1 MPSNEIIFLGLIFLA
16 VILLSQA
23 LFLPVY
29 SPQRAN
35 TALVRKR
42 LKQLSKN
49 SDDSEFE
56 TSLLRKSKLQKLNR
70 FGRALEKIEFIE
82 NLSYRLELADYKMMG
97 HHFFLLA
104 LVTSII
110 TGLLT
115 WQFTREPII
124 TVFVMAVT
132 LMLFHIKLSRDTNK
146 RMDAIEASFPDALD
160 VVRRALQAGY
170 SFSDAIKLA
179 TEELEGPIAKE
190 FKLMF
195 ANINY
200 TKDVKRALLGFIER
214 VPSISAMA
222 FASAVMV
229 QKETGGN
236 LAENIE
242 SLSRVIRER
251 FTFRRRVK
259 TLSAEGRLSAWILIL
274 LPFVLFA
281 VIYLQTPSYVGELT
295 GTEGGKKLLMWGAI
309 GMTIGGWWI
318 SKIIRI
324 DM

>member
-1 MPSNEIIFLGLIFLA
+1 MFSNEMIFLGLIFLA

-42 LKQLSKN
+42 LKKLAERA
-49 SDDSEFE
+49 SDSAYE
-56 TSLLRKSKLQKLNR
+56 TSLLRTSRLKNVTSI
-70 FGRALEKIEFIE
+70 GRTLEKIEFIE
-82 NLSYRLELADYKMMG
+82 NLSYRLELADYKIMG
-97 HHFFLLA
+97 HHFLLLTLISAIIVA
-104 LVTSII
+104 LVSWIFI
-110 TGLLT
+110 H
-115 WQFTREPII
+115 EPILSFFLFGL
-124 TVFVMAVT
+124 TVMMFN
-132 LMLFHIKLSRDTNK
+132 FKLNRDTNK

-160 VVRRALQAGY
+160 VIRRALQAGY

-179 TEELEGPIAKE
+179 TEELDGPIAKE

-200 TKDVKRALLGFIER
+200 TKDTKRALLGFIER
-214 VPSISAMA
+214 VPSISSMA

-236 LAENIE
+236 LAENIGN
-242 SLSRVIRER
+242 LSRVIRER
-251 FTFRRRVK
+251 FTFRRRVR

-295 GTEGGKKLLMWGAI
+295 GTEQGQKLLMWGAI

-318 SKIIRI
+318 SKLIKI
-324 DM
+324 DV

>member
-1 MPSNEIIFLGLIFLA
+1 MFSNEMIFFGLIFIA

-42 LKQLSKN
+42 LKKMSEKV
-49 SDDSEFE
+49 DDSVYE
-56 TSLLRKSKLQKLNR
+56 TSLLRKSKLKKLGPI
-70 FGRALEKIEFIE
+70 GRALEKIEFIE
-82 NLSYRLELADYKMMG
+82 NLSYRLELADYKIMG
-97 HHFFLLA
+97 HQFFGLSL
-104 LVTSII
+104 I
-110 TGLLT
+110 TALLT
-115 WQFTREPII
+115 AVVGWLIFRDPYIAAVIFVITII
-124 TVFVMAVT
+124 
-132 LMLFHIKLSRDTNK
+132 LFRFKLSRDINK
-146 RMDAIEASFPDALD
+146 RMDLIEAAFPDALD
-160 VVRRALQAGY
+160 VIRRALQAGY
-170 SFSDAIKLA
+170 SFADAIKLA

-190 FKLMF
+190 FGLMF

-200 TKDVKRALLGFIER
+200 SKDTKRALLGFIER
-214 VPSISAMA
+214 VPSVSAMA

-236 LAENIE
+236 LAENIN
-242 SLSRVIRER
+242 SLARVIRER
-251 FTFRRRVK
+251 FSFRRRVK

-295 GTEGGKKLLMWGAI
+295 GTKDGRQLLLWGAI
-309 GMTIGGWWI
+309 GMVIGGWWI

-324 DM
+324 DI

>member
-1 MPSNEIIFLGLIFLA
+1 MFSNEVIFLGLIFLA

-35 TALVRKR
+35 TALIRKR
-42 LKQLSKN
+42 LKKLSAN
-49 SDDSEFE
+49 AGDTSIEV
-56 TSLLRKSKLQKLNR
+56 SLLHKSKLEKLSN
-70 FGRALEKIEFIE
+70 FGRKLERIEFIE

-97 HHFFLLA
+97 HHFLILGV
-104 LVTSII
+104 LTSII
-110 TGLLT
+110 TAMIT
-115 WQFTREPII
+115 WFYISDPFMTII
-124 TVFVMAVT
+124 VFVITAF
-132 LMLFHIKLSRDTNK
+132 LFNMKLNRDTNK
-146 RMDAIEASFPDALD
+146 RMDTIEADFPDGLD
-160 VVRRALQAGY
+160 VIRRALQAGY
-170 SFSDAIKLA
+170 SFTDAIKLA
-179 TEELEGPIAKE
+179 TEELEGPLAKE

-195 ANINY
+195 VNINY
-200 TKDVKRALLGFIER
+200 TKDIKRALLGFIQR
-214 VPSISAMA
+214 VPSVSALA

-229 QKETGGN
+229 QRETGGN

-242 SLSRVIRER
+242 NLTRVIRQR
-251 FTFRRRVK
+251 FKFRRRVK

-295 GTEGGKKLLMWGAI
+295 GTEAGHKLLMWGAV

-318 SKIIRI
+318 SRIIKI
-324 DM
+324 DV